1 MLRQTLIIS
10 AFCGTGKTYLCEN
23 SNKKIIEFECWKYD
37 KSVFPNNCVADI
49 KSKIGEVDIIF
60 ISTNPLVLNA
70 LTKIGKK
77 IILIYPEFKLKN
89 EYIKRYSNRGSSD
102 DFMLMLSKYWGSWL
116 REIKENKGCQ
126 HIRLKTGEYI
136 VNVLPGLVRSNKK

>member
-1 MLRQTLIIS
+1 MLRQTLIVS

-23 SNKKIIEFECWKYD
+23 SNKKTIEFECWKYD
-37 KSVFPNNCVADI
+37 KSAFPNNCVADI
-49 KSKIGEVDIIF
+49 KSKIGKTDIIF

-77 IILIYPEFKLKN
+77 IILIYPELKLKN
-89 EYIKRYSNRGSSD
+89 EYMNRYSDRGSSN
-102 DFMLMLSKYWGSWL
+102 DFILMLSKYWDSWL
-116 REIKENKGCQ
+116 KEIKENKNCE

-136 VNVLPGLVRSNKK
+136 VNVLPELL

>member
-1 MLRQTLIIS
+1 MMKTKIIS

-37 KSVFPNNCVADI
+37 KGAFPNNCVADV

-70 LTKIGKK
+70 LTKIGIK
-77 IILIYPEFKLKN
+77 IILIYPELNLKN
-89 EYIKRYSNRGSSD
+89 EYMNRYRNRDSLN
-102 DFMLMLSKYWGSWL
+102 DFMLMLSKYWDNWL
-116 REIKENKGCQ
+116 IEIRENKDCQ
-126 HIRLKTGEYI
+126 HIRLKTGEY
-136 VNVLPGLVRSNKK
+136 VANVLPEFV